1 MLDYKLLRKNGDL
14 YDNDSAMG
22 LCQPTRIIVIYKV
35 AHLPRLNHMVNSNTL
50 L

>member
-22 LCQPTRIIVIYKV
+22 LCQPTN
-35 AHLPRLNHMVNSNTL
+35 LWLN
-50 L
+50 